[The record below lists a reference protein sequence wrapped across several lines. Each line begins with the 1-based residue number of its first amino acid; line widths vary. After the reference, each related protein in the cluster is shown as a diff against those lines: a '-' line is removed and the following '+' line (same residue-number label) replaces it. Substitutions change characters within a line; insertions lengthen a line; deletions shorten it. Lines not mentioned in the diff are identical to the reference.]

1 MGLSPPKFIFILTND
16 YVKRFLIA
24 CSFEFIFYYLKAS
37 LPPNT
42 VSNNRVMEEPE
53 VIVEMVIFWLTL
65 VTRQKT
71 QRIHP
76 FSLYNN
82 NNSQQ
87 HRNFSNS
94 RQEEALQASDML
106 CLWTRGT
113 KKKIPNMQV
122 AWQKLDA
129 EHQ

>member
-42 VSNNRVMEEPE
+42 VSNNRVVEEPE
-53 VIVEMVIFWLTL
+53 VIVQMVIFWLTL

-71 QRIHP
+71 QRMDQLP
-76 FSLYNN
+76 LLTTTTP
-82 NNSQQ
+82 
-87 HRNFSNS
+87 
-94 RQEEALQASDML
+94 AD
-106 CLWTRGT
+106 TT
-113 KKKIPNMQV
+113 KTSAMQG
-122 AWQKLDA
+122 KRKFYKPPT
-129 EHQ
+129 

>member
-42 VSNNRVMEEPE
+42 VSNNRVVKEPE
-53 VIVEMVIFWLTL
+53 VIVQMVIFWLTL

-71 QRIHP
+71 QRMDQLPLH
-76 FSLYNN
+76 NN
-82 NNSQQ
+82 NTSPHHQ
-87 HRNFSNS
+87 NFSNA
-94 RQEEALQASDML
+94 RQEEVLQASD
-106 CLWTRGT
+106 
-113 KKKIPNMQV
+113 IV
-122 AWQKLDA
+122 
-129 EHQ
+129 